1 MNRIVIFGN
10 SGAGKTTLG
19 SKLKTD
25 LGTTILDLD
34 SITWIPEKPGVRRDV
49 MESEEL
55 LTRFIDSNRE
65 WIIEGCYGN
74 LIEQA
79 AKFCSEL
86 VFLNPGLEKCLE
98 NNFNRPWEPRK
109 YSSLE
114 DQNKKLEFLQSW
126 VKDYYS
132 RNDECSYEFHKKIF
146 DSFKGN
152 KREIR

>member
-10 SGAGKTTLG
+10 SGAGKTTLA

-34 SITWIPEKPGVRRDV
+34 SITWIPEKPGVRRGV

-55 LTRFIDSNRE
+55 LAKFIDRNSE
-65 WIIEGCYGN
+65 WVIEGCYGN

-86 VFLNPGLEKCLE
+86 IFLNPGLEKCLE
-98 NNFNRPWEPRK
+98 NNFNRPWEPHK

-114 DQNKKLEFLQSW
+114 DQNKKLEFLQNW

-132 RNDECSYEFHKKIF
+132 RSDECSYEFHKKIF
-146 DSFKGN
+146 NAFKGK